1 MSGSIGTFDFQ
12 TLILQLLTATGLL
25 GTAALMVDKLAQY
38 CLLKHEYTNAKYEH
52 TQEFG
57 SPREGLLSADQLS
70 GAGSINRPA

>member
-1 MSGSIGTFDFQ
+1 MSGSIGTPDLQ
-12 TLILQLLTATGLL
+12 TLILQLMTMASML
-25 GTAALMVDKLAQY
+25 GGAALIVDRVAQH

-70 GAGSINRPA
+70 GAGSINRPV